1 LRRYGQLNFAT
12 ILGAMFQ
19 NAIIPLGVEGGTR
32 SRAADRIMT
41 YRTITYENISWYAGT
56 MGYSPLLIKPN
67 RKKERLRRKRCL
79 RCPENEEDE
88 SASQKDHEKGDAVT
102 TPQAQNRDAS

>member
-1 LRRYGQLNFAT
+1 
-12 ILGAMFQ
+12 
-19 NAIIPLGVEGGTR
+19 
-32 SRAADRIMT
+32 
-41 YRTITYENISWYAGT
+41 
-56 MGYSPLLIKPN
+56 MGYSPLLIRPN

-102 TPQAQNRDAS
+102 TPQAENRDAS